1 MPLQSVV
8 IARKRRINLTDLATT
23 HHGLL
28 IVDLHRIQRIFIPL
42 HDITSPTR
50 GRILDMIGFLNLI
63 QSNSQDITDKTA
75 TILIQAFNNDLS
87 KTWSPSVNILKDA
100 AKIAANGYTIN
111 SLETAED
118 YATKLLNCDHLP
130 ATMNVRAPLMIAL
143 INFVTIRQL
152 TSAFANKLVIFTRKT
167 CASLISIS
175 KR

>member
-8 IARKRRINLTDLATT
+8 IARKRRINLADLATT

-28 IVDLHRIQRIFIPL
+28 IVDLHWIQRIFIPL

-63 QSNSQDITDKTA
+63 QSNSQDVIDKTA

-87 KTWSPSVNILKDA
+87 KTLSPSVNILKDA

-118 YATKLLNCDHLP
+118 
-130 ATMNVRAPLMIAL
+130 
-143 INFVTIRQL
+143 
-152 TSAFANKLVIFTRKT
+152 
-167 CASLISIS
+167 
-175 KR
+175 